1 MDARALLTKKNA
13 LLAGGAAVII
23 VLIWGGIRMVT
34 QDPTSASR
42 ETYQKQRTGNSENP
56 ENESGLR
63 GLITGETPPASSP
76 TPEEV
81 NTDAILPD
89 GSIVTPTPT
98 PERPGVIERPV
109 EVELRPVQA
118 QKSIFTTF
126 PQVAVPNT
134 ITDASLPSRQT
145 NGGTT
150 NVQTI
155 FRTAPGRYLFNNL
168 APEVLGAEA
177 LVMTKSDEEIE
188 YNPST
193 FSPMGE
199 TIQLAMMENAT
210 TENTEINITAAVW
223 EPFYFQ
229 GNKLLDVGDKLLGT
243 AAPGKKRDRMVIK
256 FSKVVFKD
264 GKSLPITAVA
274 QDIDGTYGVVG
285 IKIGDVM
292 LNSIAPLLLDTAA
305 AFTGVIQELAYAN
318 VAGAIQQVPSVNNNS
333 QNTGF
338 GLPGQSQQNQS
349 QQNPNQQFATGST
362 ETAGEG
368 GQTVYQKISSML
380 AEDIEENKPY
390 LLVPAGTRLQAYLQ
404 GPADFSKAEYG
415 K

>member
-1 MDARALLTKKNA
+1 MDAQALLTKKNA
-13 LLAGGAAVII
+13 LLAGGAVIII

-42 ETYQKQRTGNSENP
+42 EAYQRQRQASNDPASS
-56 ENESGLR
+56 SGVQS
-63 GLITGETPPASSP
+63 LITGETQKKESP

-81 NTDAILPD
+81 DTSAILPD
-89 GSIVTPTPT
+89 GSKVTPTP
-98 PERPGVIERPV
+98 PPDRPGLIERPV
-109 EVELRPVQA
+109 EVTLQPA
-118 QKSIFTTF
+118 QPQKNLFTTF

-145 NGGTT
+145 NSGTT

-168 APEVLGAEA
+168 APETLGAQS
-177 LVMTKSDEEIE
+177 LVLTKSEEE
-188 YNPST
+188 MEFNPST

-210 TENTEINITAAVW
+210 TENTEINVTAAVW

-229 GNKLLDVGDKLLGT
+229 GNKLLEVGDKLLGT
-243 AAPGKKRDRMVIK
+243 AAPGKKRDRMVIN
-256 FSKVVFKD
+256 FNRVIFKD
-264 GKSLPITAVA
+264 GKSLPIRAAA
-274 QDIDGTYGVVG
+274 QDIDGTYGVPG

-318 VAGAIQQVPSVNNNS
+318 VAGAYQQIPTINNNTPLVS
-333 QNTGF
+333 P
-338 GLPGQSQQNQS
+338 GLSGQQD
-349 QQNPNQQFATGST
+349 NPNQQFATSSA

-368 GQTVYQKISSML
+368 GQTVYQKISEML

-404 GPADFSKAEYG
+404 TPIDVSRAEYG

>member
-1 MDARALLTKKNA
+1 MDAQALLTKKNA
-13 LLAGGAAVII
+13 LLAAGAVII
-23 VLIWGGIRMVT
+23 LVLIWGGVRMVT
-34 QDPTSASR
+34 EDPTSSSR
-42 ETYQKQRTGNSENP
+42 EAYQKQRMAGNTAGDQGGIQALVTGQP
-56 ENESGLR
+56 
-63 GLITGETPPASSP
+63 SP
-76 TPEEV
+76 QMSPSPSPEEV
-81 NTDAILPD
+81 DTSAILPD
-89 GSIVTPTPT
+89 GSKVTPTPT
-98 PERPGVIERPV
+98 PERPGVIEKPV
-109 EVELRPVQA
+109 EVELRPVA
-118 QKSIFTTF
+118 PQKNLFTTF
-126 PQVAVPNT
+126 PQVAVPTT

-145 NGGTT
+145 NGSTT
-150 NVQTI
+150 NVQTV

-168 APEVLGAEA
+168 APEALGAEA
-177 LVMTKSDEEIE
+177 LIMTKTDEEME
-188 YNPST
+188 FNPST

-210 TENTEINITAAVW
+210 TENTEINVTAAVW

-243 AAPGKKRDRMVIK
+243 AAPGKKRDRMVIN
-256 FSKVVFKD
+256 FYKVIFKD
-264 GKSLPITAVA
+264 GKSLPIKAAA
-274 QDIDGTYGVVG
+274 QDIDGTYGVAG

-318 VAGAIQQVPSVNNNS
+318 VAGAYQQVPTINNN
-333 QNTGF
+333 NPIA
-338 GLPGQSQQNQS
+338 LPGISGQN
-349 QQNPNQQFATGST
+349 QQNPNQQFATGSA

-368 GQTVYQKISSML
+368 GQTVYQKISEML

-404 GPADFSKAEYG
+404 APVDISRAEYG

>member
-1 MDARALLTKKNA
+1 MDVRALLTKKNA
-13 LLAGGAAVII
+13 LLAGGTAVIL

-42 ETYQKQRTGNSENP
+42 EAYQKQRTASTTDFAGP
-56 ENESGLR
+56 SGVQSLV
-63 GLITGETPPASSP
+63 TGEEIVQTSP
-76 TPEEV
+76 SPSPEEV
-81 NTDAILPD
+81 DTAAILPD
-89 GSIVTPTPT
+89 GSVVTPTPT
-98 PERPGVIERPV
+98 PDRPGVIERPM
-109 EVELRPVQA
+109 EVELRPA
-118 QKSIFTTF
+118 QPQRNVFTTF

-145 NGGTT
+145 NGSTT

-168 APEVLGAEA
+168 APEALGTEA
-177 LVMTKSDEEIE
+177 LVMTKSEEE
-188 YNPST
+188 LEFNPST

-210 TENTEINITAAVW
+210 TENTEINVTAAVW

-229 GNKLLDVGDKLLGT
+229 GNKLFEVGDKLLGT
-243 AAPGKKRDRMVIK
+243 AAPGKKRDRMVVT
-256 FSKVVFKD
+256 FEKVVFKD
-264 GKSLPITAVA
+264 GKSLPIKAVA
-274 QDIDGTYGVVG
+274 QDIDGTYGVKG

-318 VAGAIQQVPSVNNNS
+318 VAGATQQLPTINNNTP
-333 QNTGF
+333 NI
-338 GLPGQSQQNQS
+338 GLGTAGQS
-349 QQNPNQQFATGST
+349 QQNPNQQLTTDSA
-362 ETAGEG
+362 EAAGQG
-368 GQTVYQKISSML
+368 GQTVYQKISEML

-390 LLVPAGTRLQAYLQ
+390 LLVPAGTRLQGYLQ
-404 GPADFSKAEYG
+404 SPIDISKAEYG